1 MEVEGIHRHGTD
13 SSTPTQTPIFL
24 RCPLIGPS
32 YTAFSTT
39 KKSYYTPIDHGPSRS
54 RIFLSQSPTVPDR
67 RFQKGK
73 FTFRKISF
81 GRRHLQIPVTSTCL
95 RLTCYHAL
103 VRHAYRPGQSE
114 LGMGRL
120 ADWTRKAC
128 SSPSAFPAGDL
139 SRHYS
144 CTTALT
150 SKSRP
155 ARAKQLFASRLSL
168 VMGTKAIMSQLIF
181 DSRRLCM
188 LATLTLCHHCREPSS
203 CCEAIF
209 IHRWTR

>member
-1 MEVEGIHRHGTD
+1 M
-13 SSTPTQTPIFL
+13 
-24 RCPLIGPS
+24 
-32 YTAFSTT
+32 
-39 KKSYYTPIDHGPSRS
+39 DHGPSRS
-54 RIFLSQSPTVPDR
+54 RIFLSHSPTVPDR

-128 SSPSAFPAGDL
+128 SSPSAFPAADL

-155 ARAKQLFASRLSL
+155 ARAKQLFASRLSH
-168 VMGTKAIMSQLIF
+168 VMGTKATSQLILIF
-181 DSRRLCM
+181 VDCM
-188 LATLTLCHHCREPSS
+188 QLGTVTLCHHYQNPSF

-209 IHRWTR
+209 IKRWTR